1 MSTFMQY
8 IYLYPDDTWVWTLFN
23 PLHRSYAQSQNKTES
38 EGSIIIIT
46 KACRLIPCHHHCC
59 QSLDESHSRA
69 PVSIFTLMKPMK
81 LCIIL
86 MGPWQK
92 CRRQRRRKL
101 HFSATL
107 KWGADSWCQ
116 MHWMSLRTLLPPA
129 FPTILLDMIQRKK
142 QIIIKSLHFMGA
154 FKKCNLHTIFYDD
167 FTHMKTKIPNLYYT
181 KRPEW
186 NMLICIY
193 KGTHVSGTEVIWFD
207 RINSAW

>member
-1 MSTFMQY
+1 MPFARCQLPVGNSRTVGQSTQLVTCNSKNCYRQLNKIIKLSAQCFQNGFKFSIYALSLMSTFMQQ
-8 IYLYPDDTWVWTLFN
+8 IYLYPVDTWVWTLFN

-46 KACRLIPCHHHCC
+46 KACRLIPCHRHCC
-59 QSLDESHSRA
+59 QSLDESHCRA

-107 KWGADSWCQ
+107 KWGADS
-116 MHWMSLRTLLPPA
+116 
-129 FPTILLDMIQRKK
+129 
-142 QIIIKSLHFMGA
+142 
-154 FKKCNLHTIFYDD
+154 
-167 FTHMKTKIPNLYYT
+167 
-181 KRPEW
+181 
-186 NMLICIY
+186 
-193 KGTHVSGTEVIWFD
+193 
-207 RINSAW
+207 